1 MRFILESSR
10 EKEVLLEKEII
21 SLRNYLDLQKLLLEE
36 KLTYTITVQEGFNTD
51 EYKIPP
57 MLIQPFVENA
67 IVHGIELKPNP
78 GTVTLNFT
86 KDNELLKVCIE
97 DDGLGREKVN
107 EIYEKRNSSHL
118 SFSTNITNERI
129 EKINTESQKNISSV
143 TKDIIKNG
151 EVVGTIVELIIP
163 LKSVY

>member
-1 MRFILESSR
+1 M
-10 EKEVLLEKEII
+10 
-21 SLRNYLDLQKLLLEE
+21 DLQKLLLEE
-36 KLTYTITVQEGFNTD
+36 KLTYTIDIEDGFNID
-51 EYKIPP
+51 EYRIPP

-67 IVHGIELKPNP
+67 IIHGIELKPDP
-78 GTVTLNFT
+78 GTVTLDFKKK
-86 KDNELLKVCIE
+86 KDLLKVIIK

-107 EIYEKRNSSHL
+107 EIYKKRNSSHL

-129 EKINTESQKNISSV
+129 EKINTESTESISSV
-143 TKDIIKNG
+143 TQDIVENG

>member
-1 MRFILESSR
+1 
-10 EKEVLLEKEII
+10 
-21 SLRNYLDLQKLLLEE
+21 
-36 KLTYTITVQEGFNTD
+36 
-51 EYKIPP
+51 

-67 IVHGIELKPNP
+67 IIHGIELKPDS
-78 GTVTLNFT
+78 GTVTLDFKKE
-86 KDNELLKVCIE
+86 KDLLKVTIK

-107 EIYEKRNSSHL
+107 EIYKKRNSSHL

-129 EKINTESQKNISSV
+129 EKINTESTESISSV
-143 TKDIIKNG
+143 TQDIVENG